1 MTKNYWAL
9 ITTSPTLILFDF
21 HNYNI
26 MNILKNKIYN
36 LQLTDFVT

>member
-1 MTKNYWAL
+1 MTKNYWVL
-9 ITTSPTLILFDF
+9 VTPRPTLILFDF
-21 HNYNI
+21 HNHNI